1 MPLLVILVRVMATNC
16 VQSKQRPI
24 TEEQIEGFYQ
34 ALEDL
39 IGDKN
44 IAQQEV
50 LALKR
55 EVQQLQQNA
64 GQSTIA
70 ASVQALC
77 KKYAWAAA
85 PLKAFAFK
93 SVAGPLKALLDMTIG

>member
-1 MPLLVILVRVMATNC
+1 
-16 VQSKQRPI
+16 
-24 TEEQIEGFYQ
+24 
-34 ALEDL
+34 L

-85 PLKAFAFK
+85 PLKA
-93 SVAGPLKALLDMTIG
+93 LLGL

>member
-1 MPLLVILVRVMATNC
+1 MHINVSGGNAAIGNISQGHGNQLRAEQT
-16 VQSKQRPI
+16 KAI

-70 ASVQALC
+70 ASVQPLC
-77 KKYAWAAA
+77 KKYAWAAE
-85 PLKAFAFK
+85 
-93 SVAGPLKALLDMTIG
+93 PLKALLGL